1 MADETEMDVRIPPLP
16 AGFCLSATSIH
27 DLLTQIQVF
36 FPAQFVVWNTG
47 PDQPTVEQRSRPW
60 HKTDPSTSVGVGDF
74 DYSPV
79 FGLWLKNHWVN
90 NGGNPP
96 FNERKI
102 FIGSL
107 TDLELFDGGSPG
119 TVSPVTGPF
128 YEVDTTFANLIPVGV
143 GVFAP
148 NVNVAIPAPKIAS
161 AGAAGTDP
169 GAMGVYFVKAT
180 GRIYDVG

>member
-36 FPAQFVVWNTG
+36 FPAVFTVWNTG
-47 PDQPTVEQRSRPW
+47 ADEPTVENRARPW
-60 HKTDPSTSVGVGDF
+60 HKTDSSTSIGVGDF
-74 DYSPV
+74 DYSPIY
-79 FGLWLKNHWVN
+79 GLWLRRHWPA
-90 NGGNPP
+90 GNPP

-107 TDLELFDGGSPG
+107 TDLELFDGGEPG
-119 TVSPVTGPF
+119 TISDVTGA
-128 YEVDTTFANLIPVGV
+128 YWQQDTTFANLIPVGV

-148 NVNVAIPAPKIAS
+148 NVNVAIPAPKLAS

-169 GAMGVYFVKAT
+169 GAMGVYFIKPT
-180 GRIYDVG
+180 GRLFDRSS